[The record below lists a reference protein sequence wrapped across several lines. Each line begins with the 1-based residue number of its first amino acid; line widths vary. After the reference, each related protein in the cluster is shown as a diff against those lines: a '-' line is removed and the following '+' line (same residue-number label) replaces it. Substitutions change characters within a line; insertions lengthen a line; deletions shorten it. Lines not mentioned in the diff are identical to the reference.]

1 MSCAC
6 CRRPPRA
13 ECDKSE
19 RATQMTEKKRWDD
32 TSVLSFSQPS
42 VPVLSAHLS
51 PSLPLFISHSF
62 SAATIC
68 YPLAYLA
75 ATHTHTHTPASPP
88 LSLSFYY
95 CTSRASSARQGEGHL
110 HSTSLSSSYTSLQ
123 LHTERSRNRLNTS
136 KKTRKL
142 SWCRFN
148 ITLFAFCLPLLS
160 TSSFLFLM

>member
-1 MSCAC
+1 MRQERKSNNADDGKKKDGMTPASSPSLSQVCLSC
-6 CRRPPRA
+6 
-13 ECDKSE
+13 
-19 RATQMTEKKRWDD
+19 QH
-32 TSVLSFSQPS
+32 TSLP
-42 VPVLSAHLS
+42 

-75 ATHTHTHTPASPP
+75 ATHTHTPTPASPP